1 MAFLYLAGGLIGLG
15 TVVLGVDP
23 EADSTLLA
31 GLAAGALAISALL
44 AALAERLPRNVML
57 PSIALGLALTTAAV
71 FASGEADTPYALF
84 YVWIGVAGWFVLEP
98 RAAVAATLLTAA
110 LSGVVMH
117 AVADRDPDTAAW
129 WLTVVGSLLGMSA
142 FAGVMHRRSR
152 RLIDRLAD
160 AAVRD
165 PLTGLLNRRGYQER
179 LAVEIARA
187 RRNGSRL
194 SIVLGDLDRFKALN
208 DRFGHRRGD
217 EALQAFAAL
226 CGREMRDVDLV
237 SRVGGEEFAIVLP
250 DADSEGAAM
259 AAERLREAIHE
270 ELRAPDGS
278 LLTASFGVATFPDHA
293 TDAEVLL
300 DHADRALYVAK
311 KAGRDRT
318 AVFAGEQPTDGPVGA
333 GS

>member
-1 MAFLYLAGGLIGLG
+1 MHG
-15 TVVLGVDP
+15 
-23 EADSTLLA
+23 
-31 GLAAGALAISALL
+31 
-44 AALAERLPRNVML
+44 
-57 PSIALGLALTTAAV
+57 
-71 FASGEADTPYALF
+71 
-84 YVWIGVAGWFVLEP
+84 
-98 RAAVAATLLTAA
+98 RA
-110 LSGVVMH
+110 
-117 AVADRDPDTAAW
+117 
-129 WLTVVGSLLGMSA
+129 
-142 FAGVMHRRSR
+142 R
-152 RLIDRLAD
+152 RLIGRLAD
-160 AAVRD
+160 AAIRD

-179 LAVEIARA
+179 LAVELARA

-226 CGREMRDVDLV
+226 CAREMRDVDFV

-250 DADSEGAAM
+250 DAGLEGAFL
-259 AAERLREAIHE
+259 AAERLREAIHA

-278 LLTASFGVATFPDHA
+278 GLTASFGVATFPDHA

-311 KAGRDRT
+311 EAGRDRT
-318 AVFAGEQPTDGPVGA
+318 VAFGEQPTDGPVGA